1 MNVIYFSFHVYSV
14 DHVLTERD
22 NSTVLIH
29 TVAKIPNY
37 YSVKKIKSNPN
48 YEAEHVFV

>member
-1 MNVIYFSFHVYSV
+1 MKMNVIYFSFHVYSV

-37 YSVKKIKSNPN
+37 YSVKKNQIKS
-48 YEAEHVFV
+48 